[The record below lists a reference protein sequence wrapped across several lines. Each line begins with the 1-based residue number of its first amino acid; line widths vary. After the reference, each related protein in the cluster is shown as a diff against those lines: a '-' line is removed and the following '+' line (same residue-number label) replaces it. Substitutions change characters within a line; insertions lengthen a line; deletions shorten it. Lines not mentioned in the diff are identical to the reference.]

1 MTRESPCTYGRRM
14 ISDVEGSIGDGTRRV
29 RNHRPHHTGDGAVMA
44 RPKGSKNGQGYVV
57 NSKHIAVQ
65 RLSCKR
71 CDIFADLRI
80 SDDPADWPQH
90 KCRATRKAEPFTCS
104 NPVPPIPVREW
115 SDDELKRETPPPNL
129 GYLMIGQRQ

>member
-1 MTRESPCTYGRRM
+1 
-14 ISDVEGSIGDGTRRV
+14 
-29 RNHRPHHTGDGAVMA
+29 MA

-57 NSKHIAVQ
+57 NSKNMVVQ

-80 SDDPADWPQH
+80 SDNPADWPQH

-104 NPVPPIPVREW
+104 NPVPPIPHA
-115 SDDELKRETPPPNL
+115 ELPPEEPKPIKNL
-129 GYLMIGQRQ
+129 GYLMIGPRQ